1 MENLDFEQGPIRP
14 PSEARSLL
22 IRLTRNC
29 PWNKCLFC
37 GVYKGTQFSRRSVKE
52 IKEDI
57 QTITKIIKELKE
69 LSWRLGS
76 SGRMDDV
83 VVTRVVRQPNLSHA
97 YRSVAAW
104 MYYQEYTV
112 FLQDGNNLILPNEEL
127 VEVLNYLRQEIPQIT
142 RITSYARAKTVSR
155 KSLEELTAIRK
166 AGLDRIHIG
175 MESGSDA
182 VLKLMNKGVTSDEQI
197 EAGKKAKAAGMT
209 VSEYWMPGLGG
220 KGLSQENA
228 LETARVLN
236 AMNSDYIRLR
246 SLRIPQG
253 IPLSEMVADGTFVPL
268 TDDEMVEE
276 IRLMIDHLEGITST
290 VTSDHMM
297 NLLEDIT
304 GTLPQDKGRMLAG
317 LDAYLRLPEEDRLV
331 YRFGRRGGAY
341 RSVQDMKDLVLR
353 RKIEKL
359 IEEVR
364 TQRPEEGGIDSF
376 LAELSAQQSL

>member
-1 MENLDFEQGPIRP
+1 MEKLDFEQGPIRP

-57 QTITKIIKELKE
+57 QTITRIMKELKE

-76 SGRMDDV
+76 SGQVDDAV
-83 VVTRVVRQPNLSHA
+83 ITRVVHQPNHSHA
-97 YRSVAAW
+97 YRNVAAW

-112 FLQDGNNLILPNEEL
+112 FLQDGNNLILPSKDL
-127 VEVLNYLRQEIPQIT
+127 VEVLNFLRQEIPQIT

-155 KSLEELTAIRK
+155 KNLEELIAIRK

-182 VLKLMNKGVTSDEQI
+182 VLQLMNKGVTAAEQI
-197 EAGKKAKAAGMT
+197 EAGKKAKEAGMT

-220 KGLSQENA
+220 QGLSKENA

-236 AMNSDYIRLR
+236 AMNPDFIRLR

-253 IPLSEMVADGTFVPL
+253 IPLAEMVADGTFIPL

-290 VTSDHMM
+290 ITSDHMM
-297 NLLEDIT
+297 NLLEDIN
-304 GTLPQDKGRMLAG
+304 GTLPHDKGRMLGG
-317 LDAYLRLPEEDRLV
+317 LDAYLHLSEEDRLV

-341 RSVQDMKDLVLR
+341 RSIEDMKDLVLR

-364 TQRPEEGGIDSF
+364 AQHPEKGGIESF
-376 LAELSAQQSL
+376 LTELGAQYI

>member
-1 MENLDFEQGPIRP
+1 MEKLDFEQGPIRP

-57 QTITKIIKELKE
+57 QTITRIMKELKE

-76 SGRMDDV
+76 SGRVDDA
-83 VVTRVVRQPNLSHA
+83 VVTRVVHQPNHSHA
-97 YRSVAAW
+97 YRNVAAW

-112 FLQDGNNLILPNEEL
+112 FLQDGNNLILPSEDL
-127 VEVLNYLRQEIPQIT
+127 VEVLNFLRREIPQVT

-182 VLKLMNKGVTSDEQI
+182 VLQLMKKGVTAAEQI
-197 EAGKKAKAAGMT
+197 EAGKKAKEAGMS

-220 KGLSQENA
+220 KSLSKENA
-228 LETARVLN
+228 LETARVLK
-236 AMNSDYIRLR
+236 AMNPDYIRLR

-253 IPLSEMVADGTFVPL
+253 IPLSEMVADGTFLPL

-290 VTSDHMM
+290 ITSDHMM
-297 NLLEDIT
+297 NLLEDIN
-304 GTLPQDKGRMLAG
+304 GILPQDKGRMLAG
-317 LDAYLRLPEEDRLV
+317 LDAYLHLSEEDRLI

-364 TQRPEEGGIDSF
+364 TQRPEKGGIESF
-376 LAELSAQQSL
+376 LTELGAQYI

>member
-1 MENLDFEQGPIRP
+1 MEKLDFEQGPIRP

-57 QTITKIIKELKE
+57 QTITRIMKELKE

-76 SGRMDDV
+76 SGRVDDA
-83 VVTRVVRQPNLSHA
+83 VVTRVVHQPNHSHA
-97 YRSVAAW
+97 YRNVAVW

-112 FLQDGNNLILPNEEL
+112 FLQDGNNLILPSEDL
-127 VEVLNYLRQEIPQIT
+127 VEVLNFLRREIPQVT

-182 VLKLMNKGVTSDEQI
+182 VLQLMKKGVTAAEQI
-197 EAGKKAKAAGMT
+197 EAGKKAKEAGMS

-220 KGLSQENA
+220 KSLSQENA
-228 LETARVLN
+228 LETARVLK
-236 AMNSDYIRLR
+236 AMNPDYIRLR
-246 SLRIPQG
+246 YLRIPQG
-253 IPLSEMVADGTFVPL
+253 IPLSEMVADGTFLPL

-290 VTSDHMM
+290 ITSDHMM
-297 NLLEDIT
+297 NLLEDIN

-317 LDAYLRLPEEDRLV
+317 LDAYLHLSEEDRLI

-364 TQRPEEGGIDSF
+364 TQRPEKGGIESF
-376 LAELSAQQSL
+376 LTELGAEQYL

>member
-1 MENLDFEQGPIRP
+1 MEKLDFEQGPIRP

-83 VVTRVVRQPNLSHA
+83 VVSRVVRQQNLSHA
-97 YRSVAAW
+97 YKNVAAW
-104 MYYQEYTV
+104 MYYGEYTV
-112 FLQDGNNLILPNEEL
+112 FLQDGNNLILPSEDL
-127 VEVLNYLRQEIPQIT
+127 VEVLNYLHQELPQIT

-155 KSLEELTAIRK
+155 KTFEELTAIRK

-182 VLKLMNKGVTSDEQI
+182 VLKLTNKGVTATEHI
-197 EAGKKAKAAGMT
+197 EAGTKAKEAGMT

-220 KGLSQENA
+220 KGLSKENA

-236 AMNSDYIRLR
+236 AMNPDYIRLR

-253 IPLSEMVADGTFVPL
+253 IPLAEMVADGTFIPL

-276 IRLMIDHLEGITST
+276 IRLMIDHLEGIGST
-290 VTSDHMM
+290 ITSDHMM
-297 NLLEDIT
+297 NLLEDIN
-304 GTLPQDKGRMLAG
+304 GTLPQDKGKMLAG
-317 LDAYLRLPEEDRLV
+317 LDAYLHLSEEDRLV

-341 RSVQDMKDLVLR
+341 RSVEDLKNMLLR
-353 RKIEKL
+353 RRVEEL
-359 IEEVR
+359 IKEVR
-364 TQRPEEGGIDSF
+364 TQRPEEGGIESF
-376 LAELSAQQSL
+376 LAELSASQSL

>member
-112 FLQDGNNLILPNEEL
+112 FLQDGNNLVLPSEEL
-127 VEVLNYLRQEIPQIT
+127 VEVLNYLRQEIPQVT

-155 KSLEELTAIRK
+155 KNLEELKAIRK

-236 AMNSDYIRLR
+236 AMNPDYIRLR

-276 IRLMIDHLEGITST
+276 IWLMIDHLEGITST
-290 VTSDHMM
+290 ITSDHMM
-297 NLLEDIT
+297 NLLEDIN
-304 GTLPQDKGRMLAG
+304 GTLPQDKDRMLAG
-317 LDAYLRLPEEDRLV
+317 LDAYLHLSEEDRLV

-341 RSVQDMKDLVLR
+341 RSINDMKDLVLR

>member
-1 MENLDFEQGPIRP
+1 MEKLDFEQGPIRP

-57 QTITKIIKELKE
+57 QIITRIMQELKE

-76 SGRMDDV
+76 SGRIDDAV
-83 VVTRVVRQPNLSHA
+83 VSRVVRQPNHSHA
-97 YRSVAAW
+97 YRNVAAW

-112 FLQDGNNLILPNEEL
+112 FLQDGNNLILSSKDL
-127 VEVLNYLRQEIPQIT
+127 VEVLNFLRQEIPQIT

-155 KSLEELTAIRK
+155 KNLEELTVIRK

-182 VLKLMNKGVTSDEQI
+182 VLQLMNKGVTAAEQI
-197 EAGKKAKAAGMT
+197 EAGKKAKEAGMT

-220 KGLSQENA
+220 KGLSKENA

-236 AMNSDYIRLR
+236 AMNPDYIRLR

-253 IPLSEMVADGTFVPL
+253 IPLAEMVAEGTFIPL

-276 IRLMIDHLEGITST
+276 IRLLIDHLEGITST
-290 VTSDHMM
+290 ITSDHMM
-297 NLLEDIT
+297 NLLEDIN
-304 GTLPQDKGRMLAG
+304 GTLPQDKGKMLAG
-317 LDAYLRLPEEDRLV
+317 LDAYLHLSEEERLV

-341 RSVQDMKDLVLR
+341 RSVEDMKDLVLR
-353 RKIEKL
+353 RRIEKL

-364 TQRPEEGGIDSF
+364 AQRPEKGGIESF
-376 LAELSAQQSL
+376 LAELGAQYI

>member
-1 MENLDFEQGPIRP
+1 MEKLDFEQGPIRP

-29 PWNKCLFC
+29 SWNKCLFC
-37 GVYKGTQFSRRSVKE
+37 GVYKGNQFSRRSIQE

-57 QTITKIIKELKE
+57 RTIARIIAELKE
-69 LSWRLGS
+69 LSLQLGS
-76 SGRMDDV
+76 TGRIDD
-83 VVTRVVRQPNLSHA
+83 RVITSVFHSPVYSHA
-97 YRSVAAW
+97 YKNVAAW
-104 MYYQEYTV
+104 MFYQEYTV
-112 FLQDGNNLILPNEEL
+112 FLQDGNNLILPAEDL
-127 VEVLNYLRQEIPQIT
+127 VEILNFLRQEIPQIT

-155 KSLEELTAIRK
+155 KSIPELAAIRK

-175 MESGSDA
+175 LESGSDE
-182 VLKLMNKGVTSDEQI
+182 VLTLMKKGVTAVEQI
-197 EAGKKAKAAGMT
+197 DAGKKAKAAGMS

-220 KGLSQENA
+220 KNLSRENA

-236 AMNSDYIRLR
+236 AINPDYIRLR
-246 SLRIPQG
+246 SLRIPER
-253 IPLSEMVADGTFVPL
+253 IPLYGLVTEGLFQPL

-290 VTSDHMM
+290 ITSDHMM

-317 LDAYLRLPEEDRLV
+317 LDAYLNLSEEERLI

-341 RSVQDMKDLVLR
+341 RSVKDMKDLVLK

-364 TQRPEEGGIDSF
+364 TEHPGKDGIESF
-376 LAELSAQQSL
+376 LAELGDQYI